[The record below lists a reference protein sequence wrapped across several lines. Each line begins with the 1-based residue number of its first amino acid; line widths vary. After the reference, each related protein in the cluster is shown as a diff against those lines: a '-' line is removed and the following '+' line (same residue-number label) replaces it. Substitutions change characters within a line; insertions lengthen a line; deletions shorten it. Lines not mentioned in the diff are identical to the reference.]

1 MMQFKHGLIVL
12 LISFLVACGEAT
24 VKEKEEAKR
33 DKNAAQVNAQL
44 AAGYIRRGDLEVAE
58 KKLLKAIELDKRY
71 VPAYTTMAVL
81 KTMIGD
87 IVEAENYYL
96 EALEIDPRNPEL
108 HNNYGTFLC
117 DSGKLEEAYKEFDIA
132 LRNQFYNT
140 PEAAHANLGYCML
153 QAKKPDFKKAEKH
166 LRSSLKVNPNLS
178 SALLA
183 MGELGV
189 RSNKYLM
196 ARAYMQR
203 YHSNNKPTAYS
214 LWLQIQAERALG
226 DKVNFVKLSQK
237 LLSSFPESPEAEK
250 VMELSYK

>member
-1 MMQFKHGLIVL
+1 MIQIKYGLILL
-12 LISFLVACGEAT
+12 LISTLMACGEAT
-24 VKEKEEAKR
+24 VKQKEEAKR
-33 DKNAAQVNAQL
+33 DKNAAVINAQL
-44 AAGYIRRGDLEVAE
+44 AAGYIRRGDLEIAE
-58 KKLLKAIELDKRY
+58 EKLLKAIKLDDTY

-81 KTMIGD
+81 KTMIGEV
-87 IVEAENYYL
+87 VEAENYYL
-96 EALEIDPRNPEL
+96 DALNLDPRNPEL

-117 DSGKLEEAYKEFDIA
+117 DTGKLDEAFKQFDIA
-132 LRNQFYNT
+132 LNNQFYNT

-153 QAKKPDFKKAEKH
+153 QAKVPDFKKAEKH
-166 LRSSLKVNPNLS
+166 LRAGLKVNPNLS

-203 YHSNNKPTAYS
+203 YHANNKPTAHS
-214 LWLQIQAERALG
+214 LWLQIQAENALG

-237 LLSSFPESPEAEK
+237 LLDAFPESPEAEK
-250 VMELSYK
+250 VMGLSYK

>member
-1 MMQFKHGLIVL
+1 MIDIKHGVIVL
-12 LISFLVACGEAT
+12 LMSMLVACGGT
-24 VKEKEEAKR
+24 VKQKEEAKR
-33 DKNAAQVNAQL
+33 DKHAAVLNAQL
-44 AAGYIRRGDLEVAE
+44 ASGYIRRGDLEIAE
-58 KKLLKAIELDKRY
+58 EKLLKAIEFDEKY

-81 KTMIGD
+81 KTMIGN
-87 IVEAENYYL
+87 IAEAENYYL
-96 EALEIDPRNPEL
+96 DALDLDPRNPEL

-117 DSGKLEEAYKEFDIA
+117 DTGKLEEAFEQFDIA
-132 LRNQFYNT
+132 LKNQFYNT

-153 QAKKPDFKKAEKH
+153 QMKNPDFKKAEKH
-166 LRSSLKVNPNLS
+166 LRAGLKVNPNLS

-203 YHSNNKPTAYS
+203 YHAKNKPTSYS
-214 LWLQIQAERALG
+214 LWLQIQAEYALG
-226 DKVNFVKLSQK
+226 DKLNFVKLSQT
-237 LLSSFPESPEAEK
+237 LLNAFPESPEAEK

>member
-1 MMQFKHGLIVL
+1 MIQIKHGLILL
-12 LISFLVACGEAT
+12 LISTLMACGEAT

-33 DKNAAQVNAQL
+33 DKNAAVINAQL
-44 AAGYIRRGDLEVAE
+44 AAGYIRRGDLEIAE
-58 KKLLKAIELDKRY
+58 EKLLKAIKLDDTY

-81 KTMIGD
+81 KTMIGEV
-87 IVEAENYYL
+87 VEAENYYL
-96 EALEIDPRNPEL
+96 DALNLDPRNPEL

-117 DSGKLEEAYKEFDIA
+117 DRGKLDEAFEQFDIA

-153 QAKKPDFKKAEKH
+153 QAKSPDFKKAEKH
-166 LRSSLKVNPNLS
+166 LRAGLKVNPNLS

-189 RSNKYLM
+189 RSKKYLM

-203 YHSNNKPTAYS
+203 YHSNTTPTAYS
-214 LWLQIQAERALG
+214 LWLQIQAEHALG
-226 DKVNFVKLSQK
+226 DKHNFVKLSRS
-237 LLSSFPESPEAEK
+237 LLEAFPESPEAEK

>member
-1 MMQFKHGLIVL
+1 MIHVKHGFIVF
-12 LISFLVACGEAT
+12 LISTLVACGGSL
-24 VKEKEEAKR
+24 KQKEEAKK
-33 DKNAAQVNAQL
+33 DKNAAVINVQL
-44 AAGYIRRGDLEVAE
+44 ASGYIRRGDLEIAE
-58 KKLLKAIELDKRY
+58 EKLLKALEFDDRY

-87 IVEAENYYL
+87 NAEAENYYL
-96 EALEIDPRNPEL
+96 DALDIDPRNPEL

-117 DSGKLEEAYKEFDIA
+117 GADKLNEAYEQFNIA

-140 PEAAHANLGYCML
+140 PETAHANLGYCML
-153 QAKKPDFKKAEKH
+153 QAEKPNFKLAEKH
-166 LRSSLKVNPNLS
+166 LRSGLKVNPNLS

-203 YHSNNKPTAYS
+203 YHSNSTPTAYS

-226 DKVNFVKLSQK
+226 DKPNFIKLSQT
-237 LLSSFPESPEAEK
+237 LLDKFPESPEAEK

>member
-1 MMQFKHGLIVL
+1 MIHIKHGLMAL
-12 LISFLVACGEAT
+12 LISTLLACGGS
-24 VKEKEEAKR
+24 VKQKEEAKR
-33 DKNAAQVNAQL
+33 DKNAAVINVQL
-44 AAGYIRRGDLEVAE
+44 ASGYIRRGDLEIAE
-58 KKLLKAIELDKRY
+58 QKLLKAIEYDSYY

-81 KTMIGD
+81 KTMIGKID
-87 IVEAENYYL
+87 EAENYYL
-96 EALEIDPRNPEL
+96 DALDLDPRNPEL

-117 DSGKLEEAYKEFDIA
+117 DTGKLEEAFEQFNIT
-132 LRNQFYNT
+132 LNNQFYNT

-153 QAKKPDFKKAEKH
+153 QAKNPDFKVVEKH
-166 LRSSLKVNPNLS
+166 LRAGLKVNPNLS

-203 YHSNNKPTAYS
+203 YHSNSKPTAYS
-214 LWLQIQAERALG
+214 LWLQIQAEHALG
-226 DKVNFVKLSQK
+226 DKPNFIKLSQT
-237 LLSSFPESPEAEK
+237 LLKDFPESPEAEK